1 VRQQQM
7 SKSLKGILP
16 TQIRLHLT
24 RRGPLSPFALGAVLL
39 EWVVKSGWI
48 ETEGEGRMR
57 KYYITDSGERE
68 MMAKGIEV
76 DKIFHYKEFSKKD
89 MTEVFG
95 GR

>member
-1 VRQQQM
+1 M
-7 SKSLKGILP
+7 SKHLKGVVAS
-16 TQIRLHLT
+16 QARLRMK
-24 RRGPLSPFALGAVLL
+24 RRGPLNPFALGAVLL
-39 EWVVKSGWI
+39 EWVVRSGWI
-48 ETEGEGRMR
+48 EAEGEGRMR

-68 MMAKGIEV
+68 MMTKGIEV